1 MLTKKFMKHPRHSG
15 TKNKLWLFILIRTIA
30 NSMILMGVAFLFILF
45 WPFISLEM
53 QYRWNQVFGK
63 EETPSSGF
71 RELLNKKN
79 PTLPP
84 LKEDPED
91 SNFGIVIEKLNINA
105 PVLANVDSSNYKEYI
120 AALKK
125 GVAHASGTA
134 FPGDETKENNN
145 VFLFAH
151 SSLNIWDAPRYN
163 AVFVLLRELEKGDR
177 ITTFYQGRR
186 YDYEVFD
193 KKVVDPKDV
202 KYLTDPSKKP
212 ILTLQT
218 CDPPGVNIRRLIIT
232 AKLVGG
238 EGVRAGN

>member
-1 MLTKKFMKHPRHSG
+1 MSHPRTG
-15 TKNKLWLFILIRTIA
+15 KQFFLFILIRTIA
-30 NSMILMGVAFLFILF
+30 NSMILLGVAFLFILF

-53 QYRWNQVFGK
+53 QYRWSQVFGK
-63 EETPSSGF
+63 EDAPPSGF
-71 RELLNKKN
+71 RELLNKRN
-79 PTLPP
+79 PSLPP
-84 LKEDPED
+84 LKEDPAD
-91 SNFGIVIEKLNINA
+91 ADFGIIIEKLNINA
-105 PVLANVDSSNYKEYI
+105 PVIDNVDSSNPKEYI

-125 GVAHASGTA
+125 GAAHAKGTA

-145 VFLFAH
+145 VFIFAH

-163 AVFVLLRELEKGDR
+163 AIFVLLRELEKGDR

-202 KYLTDPSKKP
+202 QYLTDPSEKP
-212 ILTLQT
+212 ILTLPT
-218 CDPPGVNIRRLIIT
+218 CDPPGVNLKRLIVT

-238 EGVRAGN
+238 EGVEVN